1 MRVLGP
7 IAIPVSA
14 AMLISMRMKVFVHA
28 PVFYVQSLPCAACP
42 LSSLV
47 GWLTTLAREFIDA
60 TRSRC
65 HYLKRCWV
73 FGKRTPSKRILAASP
88 AEMSTPIAKLSFW
101 GVRGSTPT
109 VDPVTWRFGGN
120 TPCLDLIAPDGTQFI
135 LDCGTGL
142 RMLGN
147 RWNSE
152 NFVRPTETHIFVTH
166 YHWDHIQGLPFFAP
180 LYEEKN
186 EFHFY
191 SFRSKFLGRDSLR
204 QVFETQMALPYFPVD
219 FSAMSAKRKFRELE
233 GGETFQIGD
242 NKITARWLNHP
253 QGCLGFRIDTP
264 AGTVVYATDNEPGV
278 PALDISLHELAV
290 DADIFVNDAQ
300 FTPTQLA
307 TTRKGW
313 GHSSWKE
320 GVSVARDVNAKTL
333 VLFHHDPDSTDRIV
347 DGLLRDAREEFD
359 SVFAASE
366 GMVITLGAA
375 GQPVQAHMPGS
386 RTSLRR
392 EAQFR
397 ASVRGLTSDG
407 QHFQEETTVRDLAL
421 QGALI
426 SLKHSPRLQSELEVV
441 METPGAEGAQKM
453 RLRGYVVRLEAGVEK
468 GTTAVG
474 VVFTD

>member
-1 MRVLGP
+1 
-7 IAIPVSA
+7 
-14 AMLISMRMKVFVHA
+14 
-28 PVFYVQSLPCAACP
+28 
-42 LSSLV
+42 
-47 GWLTTLAREFIDA
+47 
-60 TRSRC
+60 
-65 HYLKRCWV
+65 
-73 FGKRTPSKRILAASP
+73 
-88 AEMSTPIAKLSFW
+88 MSTPIAKLSFW

-109 VDPVTWRFGGN
+109 VDPATWRFGGN
-120 TPCLDLIAPDGTQFI
+120 TPCLDLLAPDGTQFI

-147 RWNSE
+147 RWGADNS
-152 NFVRPTETHIFVTH
+152 VLPAETHIFVTH

-180 LYEEKN
+180 LYLEKN
-186 EFHFY
+186 EFQFY

-219 FSAMSAKRKFRELE
+219 FSTMSAKRKFRELE
-233 GGETFQIGD
+233 GGESFQVGE
-242 NKITARWLNHP
+242 NTVTARWLNHP

-264 AGTVVYATDNEPGV
+264 AGTVAYATDNEPGD
-278 PALDISLHELAV
+278 PALEKSLRELAAG
-290 DADIFVNDAQ
+290 ADIFINDAQ
-300 FTPTQLA
+300 YTPAQLA

-320 GVSVARDVNAKTL
+320 GVNIARAVGAKTL

-347 DGLLRDAREEFD
+347 DGILRDAREEFD

-375 GQPVQAHMPGS
+375 GQPIQAHMPGS
-386 RTSLRR
+386 RTSMRR
-392 EAQFR
+392 EAQFH
-397 ASVRGLTSDG
+397 ACVSGLTSDG
-407 QHFQEETTVRDLAL
+407 KPFQEQTTVRDLAL
-421 QGALI
+421 QGALV

-441 METPGAEGAQKM
+441 METPGANGIQEM
-453 RLRGYVVRLEAGVEK
+453 RLRGYVVRLEAGTEK